1 MKKANERLYGVVGLG
16 IFGST
21 VAKTLSQNNCE
32 VIAVDGDMKCVNRMA
47 DIVTEAMQCDV
58 THVSQLRV
66 AGLADC
72 DIVFVCMG
80 SHLEESALAIINLKE
95 LGVPYIIAKAKN
107 KRFMQVFSELGADK
121 VVRPEK
127 EMGEQVA
134 KSVLGNNIIE
144 IIDFDKNYSIVEIP
158 TPEKWIGKTLMEL
171 ELRKRYEINVIA
183 IRSVGQEQLNISPEP
198 DYALR
203 RNDHLFVVANANKL
217 DRFDSL

>member
-58 THVSQLRV
+58 TDVSQLRV

-144 IIDFDKNYSIVEIP
+144 IIMHALIVDALSPVNIEKEI
-158 TPEKWIGKTLMEL
+158 
-171 ELRKRYEINVIA
+171 
-183 IRSVGQEQLNISPEP
+183 
-198 DYALR
+198 R
-203 RNDHLFVVANANKL
+203 RNIVIIFLNSVFTLSSLNTYIIIPAKSPICNPDTANM
-217 DRFDSL
+217 